1 VRSDVIGPVL
11 QPECRL
17 VSVTLFLQIFKNGTH
32 RFLVI
37 VGLEEI
43 LKKVAGKCVKDEKG
57 GEIAK
62 DVFFRLEFEPQEY
75 IFKQSK

>member
-1 VRSDVIGPVL
+1 
-11 QPECRL
+11 
-17 VSVTLFLQIFKNGTH
+17 
-32 RFLVI
+32 

-75 IFKQSK
+75 IFKQSKLCFFFQKYFNNHFCRRS